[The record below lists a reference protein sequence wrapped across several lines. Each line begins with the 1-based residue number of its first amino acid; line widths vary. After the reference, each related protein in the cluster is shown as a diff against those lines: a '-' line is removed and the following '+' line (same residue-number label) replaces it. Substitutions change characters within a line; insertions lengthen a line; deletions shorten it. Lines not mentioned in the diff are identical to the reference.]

1 MSDLVIVS
9 KLADLTG
16 VPYYGDLKLGSA
28 TMSPLT
34 ESTSC
39 VLTGFDETIQAHSYD
54 PIRCCNAAVYKCISR
69 QEFYIFCPLSEPKYL
84 LVYKTG
90 SIFSQSRYQNVQYGE
105 IYLDTLNYGN
115 ISFDGASFPYF
126 NFSLDYRN
134 VGGDNKV
141 TWIEDLPVFENLKDF
156 VNYVTKPRPSVKVNY
171 YIPEGTYQYC
181 KLTYKKDKEPESVND
196 GTIVNIDPTE
206 TDIIINGLDEKSKYY
221 FTIYT
226 DKSESNPFLYEFEN
240 YNVPDN
246 AVVWILAEA
255 GMRDLV
261 GHKFEPTRASVVSC
275 NGEYFYIDENAEY
288 SGGFYAEINRK
299 FTGNLDLWFETE
311 CYIGDSDLGSGVRS
325 NSEYHFTLNGSNLSE
340 QYENRI
346 WQITYRNAMFDHTP
360 SALEYDYWYNSKI
373 RNILSIMDNVNYCN
387 KWTKIKIKTEVR
399 NSRITKLISYRDEQ
413 VFREDNESNYDISN
427 VTFKYFSCD
436 LNTKSSQYPVYNVFR
451 AKYFKFWV
459 DEVVGE

>member
-54 PIRCCNAAVYKCISR
+54 PIRCYNAAVYKCISR

-141 TWIEDLPVFENLKDF
+141 TWIEDLPIFENLKDF
-156 VNYVTKPRPSVKVNY
+156 VNYVTKPRPSVKVSY
-171 YIPEGTYQYC
+171 YLPDDTYTYS
-181 KLTYKKDKEPESVND
+181 KLTYNSEHEPEDKDDGTSIDILPTNTSVN
-196 GTIVNIDPTE
+196 V
-206 TDIIINGLDEKSKYY
+206 NGLQENMLYY
-221 FTIYT
+221 FTIFT
-226 DKSESNPFLYEFEN
+226 NKSESEPFPFIVGEVPGPTPPPVEATYFINYYKYILPSNFPNWAWFDTNSYYFFSRACSTDTSWNSNDFIICNGGALYFTWDDNNNHWNIDYTGEIISSSESILYSAMYNEGWSGPYTITSSFSTYTIEN
-240 YNVPDN
+240 WWNNFVYSNLNQITNNLVDILNFAARICRNVP
-246 AVVWILAEA
+246 VYV
-255 GMRDLV
+255 
-261 GHKFEPTRASVVSC
+261 
-275 NGEYFYIDENAEY
+275 NGIQY
-288 SGGFYAEINRK
+288 SN
-299 FTGNLDLWFETE
+299 
-311 CYIGDSDLGSGVRS
+311 
-325 NSEYHFTLNGSNLSE
+325 
-340 QYENRI
+340 
-346 WQITYRNAMFDHTP
+346 
-360 SALEYDYWYNSKI
+360 
-373 RNILSIMDNVNYCN
+373 
-387 KWTKIKIKTEVR
+387 
-399 NSRITKLISYRDEQ
+399 
-413 VFREDNESNYDISN
+413 
-427 VTFKYFSCD
+427 
-436 LNTKSSQYPVYNVFR
+436 
-451 AKYFKFWV
+451 
-459 DEVVGE
+459 

>member
-1 MSDLVIVS
+1 
-9 KLADLTG
+9 
-16 VPYYGDLKLGSA
+16 
-28 TMSPLT
+28 
-34 ESTSC
+34 
-39 VLTGFDETIQAHSYD
+39 
-54 PIRCCNAAVYKCISR
+54 
-69 QEFYIFCPLSEPKYL
+69 
-84 LVYKTG
+84 
-90 SIFSQSRYQNVQYGE
+90 
-105 IYLDTLNYGN
+105 
-115 ISFDGASFPYF
+115 
-126 NFSLDYRN
+126 
-134 VGGDNKV
+134 
-141 TWIEDLPVFENLKDF
+141 
-156 VNYVTKPRPSVKVNY
+156 
-171 YIPEGTYQYC
+171 
-181 KLTYKKDKEPESVND
+181 
-196 GTIVNIDPTE
+196 
-206 TDIIINGLDEKSKYY
+206 
-221 FTIYT
+221 
-226 DKSESNPFLYEFEN
+226 
-240 YNVPDN
+240 
-246 AVVWILAEA
+246 
-255 GMRDLV
+255 MRDLV

-387 KWTKIKIKTEVR
+387 KWTKIKIKNEVR